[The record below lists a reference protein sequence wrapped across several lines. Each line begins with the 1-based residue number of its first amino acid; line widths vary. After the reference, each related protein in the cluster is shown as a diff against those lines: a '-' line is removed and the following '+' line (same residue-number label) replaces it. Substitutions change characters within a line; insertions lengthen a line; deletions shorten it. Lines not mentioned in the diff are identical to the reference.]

1 MVSTGP
7 DRDET
12 ILLRHPLPL
21 TRDDEPAPERA
32 NRDGMSL
39 HVSWDQYNTLVERL
53 ALNVHESGFDFNQII
68 CIARGGLRVGDVLS
82 RIYERPLAIL
92 STHSYAAEGGT
103 MRGELV
109 IAEHM
114 TMTSPRL
121 GDRACCSSTTWS
133 TRATRSRPSKRRCR
147 SASRTS
153 RRCKTAVLWWKACSV
168 SKPDFHVDYLPDNP
182 WIHQPFEV
190 YDKLRP
196 SGLKARLGA

>member
-1 MVSTGP
+1 MT
-7 DRDET
+7 D
-12 ILLRHPLPL
+12 
-21 TRDDEPAPERA
+21 
-32 NRDGMSL
+32 L

-53 ALNVHESGFDFNQII
+53 ALIVHESGYGFDQIV

-103 MRGELV
+103 VRGELV

-121 GDRACCSSTTWS
+121 GECVLLVDDMVDSGHTLALVHRTLPQ
-133 TRATRSRPSKRRCR
+133 RFPHIRSCR
-147 SASRTS
+147 
-153 RRCKTAVLWWKACSV
+153 TAVLWWKACSV
-168 SKPDFHVDYLPDNP
+168 FKPDFWVEYLPDSP

-190 YDKLRP
+190 YDRLRP
-196 SGLKARLGA
+196 DQLAARLGARFGT